1 MSVRSTITRRSD
13 DSGAAIEVEISAG
26 NYLTVVE
33 NMLGNLRGRAPN
45 TLRNAVN
52 AVAKEMKNRMVEQAR
67 ETYATK
73 GILKKDVKIRRT
85 SGSNYTAKLQSRGE
99 RLGMAKFKVSPGR
112 LAHGRRRPKQ
122 YKANVLRSSS
132 LKVMK
137 YGDMK
142 AFLVQFSSGHKAL
155 VQRDPKKEGSERN
168 VEGRM
173 TIKGIINRSKKYG
186 RKADMTAIVEKKG
199 PSVAEMLGSRRVYG
213 ALEPEMGDR
222 LREEVLRQV
231 SKTIAREAARRR

>member
-33 NMLGNLRGRAPN
+33 NMLGYLRGQAPN

-73 GILKKDVKIRRT
+73 GILKKDVKIRRA

-155 VQRDPKKEGSERN
+155 VQRDPSKRYGEGKANARK
-168 VEGRM
+168 
-173 TIKGIINRSKKYG
+173 TKYG
-186 RKADMTAIVEKKG
+186 KYADMTAIVEKKG

>member
-1 MSVRSTITRRSD
+1 MSIQTTRSRIDGDDRTLITVD
-13 DSGAAIEVEISAG
+13 VNPG
-26 NYLTVVE
+26 NYLTVIE
-33 NMLGNLRGRAPN
+33 NMLGNLRGQAPN

-73 GILKKDVKIRRT
+73 GILKKDVKIRRA
-85 SGSNYTAKLQSRGE
+85 SGSNYTAKLQSEGE

-112 LAHGRRRPKQ
+112 TARGKRRPKE
-122 YKANVLRSSS
+122 YKAKVLHSSS
-132 LKVMK
+132 MEVIK
-137 YGDMK
+137 YGNLK
-142 AFLVQFSSGHKAL
+142 AFLVQFNSTHKGL
-155 VQRDPKKEGSERN
+155 VQRDPSKRYGEGAANTR
-168 VEGRM
+168 
-173 TIKGIINRSKKYG
+173 KAKYG
-186 RKADMTAIVEKKG
+186 KYADMTAIVEKKG

-213 ALEPEMGDR
+213 ALEPEMGDM